1 MPDVNPLLQNW
12 TLPPWSA
19 IRAEHLLPAIN
30 SIIADNRRIIAEV
43 IASQADLPS
52 WDDLV
57 LTVNETDARLTEV
70 NAILETFSMV
80 KSADA
85 QWLVESANAQLA
97 IAQYRT
103 EKASNRRLFRIFQR
117 LAHSSIAA
125 NFDGPRK
132 AALARIMR
140 KFQVS
145 GIELPTAQQQELA
158 RLNSEISGLEQ
169 VFLHHLERWIEKWS
183 KRIDDVALLAG
194 VLPAMRER
202 LALAAR
208 QAGHDGWLI
217 QLDHNT
223 FQHILK
229 YAENRA
235 LRQECLIAY
244 ATRTSDLGPLAG
256 QFDNGPILS
265 SLLAR
270 RQQKARML
278 GYENFAQMRLTT
290 EMANDTGTVS
300 GFLQRQV
307 ALLTPALE
315 QDAYA
320 LNTFALEHG
329 IGQIEAWDQ
338 DFLAEQ
344 WRQRRFP
351 GALQNLRDFFTL
363 DGTLRRLC
371 VFCEHMF
378 GIRIVEQS
386 GFERWHNDVR
396 LLEISEHAQVIGY
409 IYLDP
414 YHRQNAADYPGTA
427 TLRNRRISA
436 EGRPALPIALLYSN
450 FTAPTDAHPC
460 LLEHLDLRVLLHEF
474 GHCLQQ
480 VLTRSPHHN
489 LSGILQL
496 GHDAAEFSGQL
507 FEQWCQSREFLLWLG
522 AHFQTGALLSEA
534 QVDASLAA
542 TQAYS
547 SHPNAMLLLGA
558 MLDFELHRS
567 HGDGRTVQ
575 QIYADVQRAFPH
587 LPMPEETRFANS
599 FDYMVTGYDARVYA
613 YAWSGV
619 LANEAFKR
627 FTADG
632 VFNPQ
637 TARDFRETFF
647 SPGAAR
653 PLHEAVEAF
662 LGRPVSLDPAA
673 TSD

>member
-1 MPDVNPLLQNW
+1 MPDPNPLLQHW

-70 NAILETFSMV
+70 NSILETFSMV

-85 QWLVESANAQLA
+85 QWLVESAKGQLA

-103 EKASNRRLFRIFQR
+103 EKASNRSLYRVFQR
-117 LAHSSIAA
+117 LVHSSIAA
-125 NFDGPRK
+125 SFDAPRT
-132 AALARIMR
+132 AALMRILN
-140 KFQVS
+140 KFEAS
-145 GIELPTAQQQELA
+145 GIQLPVEQQQELA
-158 RLNSEISGLEQ
+158 RLNGEISGLEQ
-169 VFLHHLERWIEKWS
+169 VFLHHLERWTGKWS
-183 KRIDDVALLAG
+183 KRIDDVTLLAG
-194 VLPAMRER
+194 VSPAVQER

-217 QLDHNT
+217 RLDQNT
-223 FQHILK
+223 FHHILK

-235 LRQECLIAY
+235 LRHECFIAY
-244 ATRTSDLGPLAG
+244 STRASDQGPLAG
-256 QFDNGPILS
+256 QFDNGPILA

-270 RQQKARML
+270 RQQKARLL
-278 GYENFAQMRLTT
+278 GFENFAQMRVAMQ
-290 EMANDTGTVS
+290 MAQDTGAIS
-300 GFLQRQV
+300 GFLQRQA
-307 ALLTPALE
+307 ALLAPDLE
-315 QDAYA
+315 QDAQSLKA
-320 LNTFALEHG
+320 FALQRG
-329 IGQIEAWDQ
+329 ISQLEAWDQ

-344 WRQRRFP
+344 WRQLRFP
-351 GALQNLRDFFTL
+351 GALENLSDFFPL

-371 VFCEHMF
+371 RFCERMF
-378 GIRIVEQS
+378 GIRIVEQT
-386 GFERWHNDVR
+386 GFERWHEDVR

-409 IYLDP
+409 VYLDA
-414 YHRQNAADYPGTA
+414 YHRQDAADYAGTA

-450 FTAPTDAHPC
+450 FTPATDAHPC
-460 LLEHLDLRVLLHEF
+460 LLELQDLRVLFHEF

-522 AHFQTGALLSEA
+522 AHFQSGELLSEA
-534 QVDASLAA
+534 RVDAALAA
-542 TQAYS
+542 TQAHS
-547 SHPNAMLLLGA
+547 SQPAAMLLMGA
-558 MLDFELHRS
+558 MLDLELHQS

-575 QIYADVQRAFPH
+575 QVCADVQRTFAYLL
-587 LPMPEETRFANS
+587 LPAENRFANS
-599 FDYMVTGYDARVYA
+599 FDYIVTDYDARVYA

-619 LANEAFKR
+619 MASEAFKR
-627 FTADG
+627 FAQDG

-637 TARDFRETFF
+637 TGRDFRETLF
-647 SPGAAR
+647 SPGASR
-653 PLHEAVEAF
+653 PLGEAVAAF
-662 LGRPVSLDPAA
+662 LGRPVSLHPAA